1 MALRDKVII
10 ELSTEDLHGRG
21 YHFTNLALPATDGQ
35 IEDAMQKARAIG
47 REDYMQINVISCP
60 RLPELMDT
68 RLDSP
73 SIQEMNFFAQ
83 RLEKLPENQLIGL
96 NALFEAEKE
105 AGEYEFGLPIK
116 DLINM
121 TYDLDG
127 LIVMPGIS
135 NDHELGEMV
144 KANEMEPYLKDM
156 SDEMVNMLD
165 SAKVGRKFRESE
177 CGVFKD
183 GYYVGRLGYDWPKIY
198 DGETLPESDRQV
210 VGGGFIQMLVAKSC
224 IENPEEA
231 EKSAILIGLP
241 IDTDK
246 ADEIAQSLGE
256 KRIEDCVYFN
266 FQSPISW
273 INDELYGSTELF
285 RELNNVAFLYETLS
299 QDDKIKFK
307 AVSESL
313 ECSDLDTAR
322 EIMNNLDKYQLSHF
336 TADYES
342 YAREYM
348 QLKLPT
354 EFDTSVLEDCNLAR
368 LGRTLCSRLECKMT
382 DYGVVS
388 KEGGQIF
395 ATVRAVEDE
404 EQEMV
409 QDEEAEQEMGGMQM

>member
-10 ELSTEDLHGRG
+10 ELSTEDLHGTG

-47 REDYMQINVISCP
+47 REDYMQINVISSP

-68 RLDSP
+68 RLDTT

-96 NALFEAEKE
+96 NALFETQKE
-105 AGEYEFGLPIK
+105 AGEYDDGVVIK

-127 LIVMPGIS
+127 LIVIAGIA
-135 NDHELGEMV
+135 NDRELGEMV

-156 SDEMVNMLD
+156 SDEMVKMLD
-165 SAKVGRKFRESE
+165 SEKVGFKFREAE
-177 CGVFKD
+177 CGVFRN
-183 GYYVGRLGYDWPKIY
+183 GYYVARLGYDWPEVY
-198 DGETLPESDRQV
+198 DGKTLPEPDRQA
-210 VGGGFIQMLVAKSC
+210 VGGGFIQMLVAKSG

-231 EKSAILIGLP
+231 EKSAVLIGLP
-241 IDTDK
+241 IDTER
-246 ADEIAQSLGE
+246 ANTMAQALGE
-256 KRIEDCVYFN
+256 KRIEDCVYFD
-266 FQSPISW
+266 FQSPILW
-273 INDELYGSTELF
+273 LDDELYGSTELF
-285 RELNNVAFLYETLS
+285 GKLNNVAFMYETLS

-307 AVSESL
+307 AVTESL
-313 ECSDLDTAR
+313 ECRDLDKAK

-368 LGRTLCSRLECKMT
+368 LGRTLCDRLECKMT

-395 ATVRAVEDE
+395 ATVTPQDDE
-404 EQEMV
+404 ELIQE
-409 QDEEAEQEMGGMQM
+409 EEAEPEMGGMQM